1 MVEHSRQLL
10 DASRPFLIEKKS
22 SWRRLELQF
31 VRLSQEPGFSKMNED
46 EKMGGEKRGL
56 RCRLKGG
63 RKVDLAGRSSGRDRK
78 PTIDYQAC
86 YYEQRRSFFRN
97 QKLVFNAGFV
107 AFFWPEGA
115 PVGNN
120 YIIEPYDHALHH
132 YTWSSSQF
140 AVSALWE
147 LALG

>member
-1 MVEHSRQLL
+1 
-10 DASRPFLIEKKS
+10 
-22 SWRRLELQF
+22 
-31 VRLSQEPGFSKMNED
+31 MNED
-46 EKMGGEKRGL
+46 EKKASRVMGGEKRGL

-63 RKVDLAGRSSGRDRK
+63 KKVDLAGRSSGRDRK

-86 YYEQRRSFFRN
+86 YYEQRRSFFRD

-132 YTWSSSQF
+132 YTRSSSRF
-140 AVSALWE
+140 AVPALWE

>member
-1 MVEHSRQLL
+1 
-10 DASRPFLIEKKS
+10 
-22 SWRRLELQF
+22 
-31 VRLSQEPGFSKMNED
+31 MNED
-46 EKMGGEKRGL
+46 EKKASRVMGGENRGL

-86 YYEQRRSFFRN
+86 YYEQRRSFFRD

-132 YTWSSSQF
+132 YTRSSSRF
-140 AVSALWE
+140 AVPALWE